1 MNLEI
6 TFRHMEHTES
16 IDDKI
21 RQKIEKFGSRHLS
34 PGANVKWTGWVEN
47 QDHIATLHVTDRG
60 HEFHVKGSADSMYK
74 TLDQVISKL
83 ESQLSHA
90 SHHPGR

>member
-16 IDDKI
+16 IDSKI
-21 RQKIEKFGSRHLS
+21 RHKVEKFGQRHLS
-34 PGANVKWTGWVEN
+34 KAAIVKWTGWVEH
-47 QDHIATLHVTDRG
+47 QEHIATLHVMDRG
-60 HEFHVKGSADSMYK
+60 HEFFVKAKSDNLYK

-83 ESQLSHA
+83 ESQLGHA
-90 SHHPGR
+90 DHHPGH